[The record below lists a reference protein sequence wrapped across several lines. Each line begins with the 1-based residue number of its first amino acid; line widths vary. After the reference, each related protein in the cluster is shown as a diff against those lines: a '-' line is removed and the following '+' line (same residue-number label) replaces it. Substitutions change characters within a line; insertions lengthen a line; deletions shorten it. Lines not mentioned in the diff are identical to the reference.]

1 MTAVPAI
8 TLRFEPVTRAA
19 FAPFGQLIEAAG
31 ASSEANQGTA
41 ARFDFAARLANLRPH
56 ARPNVAVFR
65 AQPRALPMAVRL
77 LERHPGSTQM
87 FVPMTAPRYGVL
99 VAAAAPNGAP
109 DLATLRAFAFA
120 SHQAVNYDA
129 GTWHHPMI
137 ALDAPS
143 DFVML
148 AWEDG
153 TAGDCV
159 EHPLPEGVVLAG

>member
-1 MTAVPAI
+1 MPPLA
-8 TLRFEPVTRAA
+8 LRLEPITRAA
-19 FAPFGQLIEAAG
+19 FLPFGQLIEAAG
-31 ASSEANQGTA
+31 PSSAANQGSA
-41 ARFDFAARLANLRPH
+41 ARFDFAARLASLRPE

-65 AQPRALPMAVRL
+65 AQPRALPLAIRL
-77 LERHPGSTQM
+77 LERHPGSSQM
-87 FVPMTAPRYGVL
+87 FVPMTAPRYAVL
-99 VAAAAPNGAP
+99 VAAATPDGAP
-109 DLATLRAFAFA
+109 DLATLRAFAVA
-120 SHQAVNYDA
+120 SHQAINYDP

-159 EHPLPEGVVLAG
+159 EHPLPEGVVLVG

>member
-1 MTAVPAI
+1 MTPR
-8 TLRFEPVTRAA
+8 TLRLEPVTRAS

-31 ASSEANQGTA
+31 AASLANQGTA
-41 ARFDFAARLANLRPH
+41 ARFDFAARLANLRPD

-65 AQPRALPMAVRL
+65 AQPRALPLSLRL
-77 LERHPGSTQM
+77 LERHPGSSQM
-87 FVPMTAPRYGVL
+87 FVPMTAPRYAVL
-99 VAAAAPNGAP
+99 VAEAGPDGAP
-109 DLATLRAFAFA
+109 DLATLRAFACA
-120 SHQAVNYDA
+120 SHQAINYDA

-159 EHPLPEGVVLAG
+159 EHPLPEGWVLAV

>member
-1 MTAVPAI
+1 MTAR
-8 TLRFEPVTRAA
+8 TLHLEPVTRDA

-31 ASSEANQGTA
+31 AAKDANQGTA
-41 ARFDFAARLANLRPH
+41 ARFDFAAQLANLRPH

-65 AQPRALPMAVRL
+65 AQPRPLPLEIRL
-77 LERHPGSTQM
+77 LEKHPGSSQM
-87 FVPMTAPRYGVL
+87 FVPMTAPRYAVL
-99 VAAAAPNGAP
+99 VAHARPDGAP
-109 DLATLRAFAFA
+109 DLDSLRAFACA
-120 SHQAVNYDA
+120 SHQAINYNA

-153 TAGDCV
+153 TPGDCV
-159 EHPLPEGVVLAG
+159 EHPLSEAWTLAE

>member
-1 MTAVPAI
+1 MIPRTVR
-8 TLRFEPVTRAA
+8 LEPVTREA

-31 ASSEANQGTA
+31 ACSLANQGTA
-41 ARFDFAARLANLRPH
+41 ARFDFAARLANLRPD

-65 AQPRALPMAVRL
+65 AQPRALPLAIRL
-77 LERHPGSTQM
+77 LERHPGSSQM
-87 FVPMTAPRYGVL
+87 FVPMTAPRYAVL
-99 VAAAAPNGAP
+99 VAAAGPDGAP
-109 DLATLRAFAFA
+109 DLATLRAFACA
-120 SHQAVNYDA
+120 SNQAINYDA

-153 TAGDCV
+153 TPGDCV
-159 EHPLPEGVVLAG
+159 EHPLPEGWAITG

>member
-1 MTAVPAI
+1 
-8 TLRFEPVTRAA
+8 
-19 FAPFGQLIEAAG
+19 
-31 ASSEANQGTA
+31 
-41 ARFDFAARLANLRPH
+41 
-56 ARPNVAVFR
+56 
-65 AQPRALPMAVRL
+65 MAVRL

-87 FVPMTAPRYGVL
+87 FVPMTAPRYAVL
-99 VAAAAPNGAP
+99 VAPALPDGAP
-109 DLATLRAFAFA
+109 DLAGLRAFAFA

-159 EHPLPEGVVLAG
+159 EHPLPEGVVLEG